1 MIKRMLQELKEYK
14 RPSLQAS
21 AFMIGEVVLELM
33 LPFLMSFIVDR
44 GVYQKDMQAV
54 FFYGFLMVIAAFISL
69 FFGYMS
75 ANKAAYAGAGFV
87 RNLREAQFRN
97 IQSFSFANIDKFET
111 SGLVTRMMTDA
122 TNVQMAYQMI
132 IRLGVRAPL
141 MLIVATFMTFYIN
154 SRLALVFLVAIIFL
168 GGVLT
173 LITLKS
179 YPKFSRAFNRIDDLN
194 GRVQEDVTNIRI
206 VKAYVKEEKEKKK
219 FQKAAHN
226 LRMMFQKADLIVAL
240 NSPFMQLTMY
250 GCMLALSWF
259 GAHFIVVNEMTT
271 GELMSMF
278 TYVMNVMIS
287 LMMLS
292 MIFTMMSMSFAS
304 GNRIVAVLNEK
315 PAITNPEKPV
325 RKVDNGA
332 IDFKNVYFSYYGQ
345 KDNCALDNINLHIN
359 SGETVG
365 ILGPTGSSKT
375 TLVNMLPRLYDVTEG
390 SVAVGG
396 IDVRNYDLTA
406 LRENVSVVLQKN
418 VLFSGTVSENLR
430 WGNPD
435 ASLTEIKEA
444 CRLACADEFI
454 EQMDGQYDAHVD
466 QGGANF
472 SGGQKQRLCIARA
485 LLKKPKVLILDDSTS
500 AVDTRTDRMIQEGL
514 NNSMPA
520 TTKLI
525 ISQRITSIQSANRIL
540 VMEDGRIIGNGTHD
554 DLLKTNQLY
563 QQIYDT
569 QKKGDD

>member
-1 MIKRMLQELKEYK
+1 
-14 RPSLQAS
+14 
-21 AFMIGEVVLELM
+21 
-33 LPFLMSFIVDR
+33 
-44 GVYQKDMQAV
+44 
-54 FFYGFLMVIAAFISL
+54 
-69 FFGYMS
+69 
-75 ANKAAYAGAGFV
+75 
-87 RNLREAQFRN
+87 
-97 IQSFSFANIDKFET
+97 
-111 SGLVTRMMTDA
+111 
-122 TNVQMAYQMI
+122 
-132 IRLGVRAPL
+132 

-259 GAHFIVVNEMTT
+259 GAHFIVVDEMTT

-500 AVDTRTDRMIQEGL
+500 AVDTRTDRMIQERL
-514 NNSMPA
+514 NNSMP
-520 TTKLI
+520 
-525 ISQRITSIQSANRIL
+525 
-540 VMEDGRIIGNGTHD
+540 
-554 DLLKTNQLY
+554 
-563 QQIYDT
+563 
-569 QKKGDD
+569 

>member
-1 MIKRMLQELKEYK
+1 
-14 RPSLQAS
+14 
-21 AFMIGEVVLELM
+21 
-33 LPFLMSFIVDR
+33 
-44 GVYQKDMQAV
+44 
-54 FFYGFLMVIAAFISL
+54 
-69 FFGYMS
+69 MS

-259 GAHFIVVNEMTT
+259 GAHFIVVDEMTT

-278 TYVMNVMIS
+278 TYVMNVMIR

-292 MIFTMMSMSFAS
+292 MIFNTMSSSFAS
-304 GNRIVAVLNEK
+304 
-315 PAITNPEKPV
+315 
-325 RKVDNGA
+325 
-332 IDFKNVYFSYYGQ
+332 
-345 KDNCALDNINLHIN
+345 C
-359 SGETVG
+359 
-365 ILGPTGSSKT
+365 
-375 TLVNMLPRLYDVTEG
+375 
-390 SVAVGG
+390 
-396 IDVRNYDLTA
+396 
-406 LRENVSVVLQKN
+406 
-418 VLFSGTVSENLR
+418 
-430 WGNPD
+430 
-435 ASLTEIKEA
+435 
-444 CRLACADEFI
+444 
-454 EQMDGQYDAHVD
+454 
-466 QGGANF
+466 
-472 SGGQKQRLCIARA
+472 
-485 LLKKPKVLILDDSTS
+485 
-500 AVDTRTDRMIQEGL
+500 
-514 NNSMPA
+514 
-520 TTKLI
+520 
-525 ISQRITSIQSANRIL
+525 
-540 VMEDGRIIGNGTHD
+540 
-554 DLLKTNQLY
+554 
-563 QQIYDT
+563 
-569 QKKGDD
+569 